1 MQETKPK
8 LLIKKYRS
16 VLIAATIV
24 EVVSYVVSLT
34 DSVVAANKV
43 GMDALSAIG
52 LLTPFFSI
60 SNFFAAVINS
70 GTIKNYSYELGRFD
84 KKRAGEFFGQGVIS
98 AVGIGV
104 LMVAVM
110 LIGRPLIYATMT
122 PTAEILPYL
131 NQYYTIIVFYF
142 MMGPVSALLDNIVV
156 SDGGERLSAAANVF
170 QIVSNIALS
179 LFLAGKFGVIGIASA
194 TVISKAAFIVLISTW
209 FFRKKRTVQF
219 VFHFTF
225 SDLWKIIRKGGVRAS
240 TYLTTALMTWILNA
254 FIINRF
260 DATTFSVWVIVQKL
274 WGLSTLFLG
283 LTMSVQSM
291 FGILLGEKNTKAIR
305 ALLKILYRDMF
316 ISGLISAG
324 LVFFFTAGI
333 LHVFDIREGD
343 VFNQGMDALR
353 IMSMALIFLSQMVLL
368 FMYYFMIDKFRLAL
382 FVGIIKDFVC
392 PVGMVVFF
400 GMILKGSP
408 YSLWIGLVSS
418 QIAAMI
424 ITLVVVIT
432 RYGRDIFPSLMP
444 KEQDRKIHIYAFN
457 INHENAVSMSE
468 TCDALLKEEGYS
480 KKIRLLLGVCIED
493 LLNYIYLSNNEN
505 NRLLAE
511 CTLITEENGVRLIMR
526 DNGEI
531 TDFHEEDMNEY
542 SFVQYIVSRVNSV
555 SEYSKY
561 VTTMGYNRNEC
572 FFADEQKKNRED

>member
-142 MMGPVSALLDNIVV
+142 MMGPISALLDNIVV

-291 FGILLGEKNTKAIR
+291 FGILLGEKNTKAIK

>member
-142 MMGPVSALLDNIVV
+142 MMGPISALLDNIVV

-219 VFHFTF
+219 VFHFSF

-240 TYLTTALMTWILNA
+240 TYLTTALMTWILNS
-254 FIINRF
+254 FIISRF

-305 ALLKILYRDMF
+305 VLLKILYRDMF

>member
-142 MMGPVSALLDNIVV
+142 MMGPISALLDNIVV

-240 TYLTTALMTWILNA
+240 TYLTTALMTWILNS
-254 FIINRF
+254 FIISRF

-305 ALLKILYRDMF
+305 VLLKILYRDMF

-324 LVFFFTAGI
+324 LVFFFTTGI

>member
-219 VFHFTF
+219 VFHFSF

-240 TYLTTALMTWILNA
+240 TYLTTALMTWILNS
-254 FIINRF
+254 FIISRF

-305 ALLKILYRDMF
+305 VLLKILYRDMF

-531 TDFHEEDMNEY
+531 TDFHEEDMNKY

>member
-110 LIGRPLIYATMT
+110 LLGRPLIYATMT

-142 MMGPVSALLDNIVV
+142 MMGPISALLDNIVV

-240 TYLTTALMTWILNA
+240 TYLTTALMTWILNS
-254 FIINRF
+254 FIISRF

-324 LVFFFTAGI
+324 LVFFFTTGI